1 MAEDKMA
8 LLDLLRKGQE
18 PGGDVL
24 ADGVRWLLQ
33 ELMEAEVSAQIGADR
48 YERTSDRTAQRN
60 GYRARPW
67 DTRLGTLEVQIPKLR
82 TGSYFPSWLEPRRRA
97 EQALVAVITEA
108 YVQGVSTRKVEA
120 LVQSLGIAG
129 ISKSEVSRLCAGLDE
144 QAHILRTRRLDAE
157 YPDLWLD
164 ARDEKVRED
173 GRVLSMAVVVAYGV
187 RADGVR
193 EVLGIDVGLSEDVAL
208 WRAFLQ
214 DLVARGVRGVKLVT
228 SDAHSGL
235 KQAIAEVFV
244 GSAWQRCRVHL
255 TRNAIARV
263 PKGAQAMVAATVR
276 SIFEQPDR
284 AAAEAQLRHV
294 CETLAKR
301 FPAVVQ
307 LLEEAEGE
315 ILTFFDFPSEH
326 RRQIASTNPL
336 ERLNKELKRRSAV
349 VGIFPN
355 RSAVLR
361 LFCALLAEQNDEWL
375 VGRRYFSETSL
386 RKVLRP
392 PEDALMEAQAA

>member
-144 QAHILRTRRLDAE
+144 QAHIFRTRRLDAE
-157 YPDLWLD
+157 YPYLWLD
-164 ARDEKVRED
+164 ARYEKVRED